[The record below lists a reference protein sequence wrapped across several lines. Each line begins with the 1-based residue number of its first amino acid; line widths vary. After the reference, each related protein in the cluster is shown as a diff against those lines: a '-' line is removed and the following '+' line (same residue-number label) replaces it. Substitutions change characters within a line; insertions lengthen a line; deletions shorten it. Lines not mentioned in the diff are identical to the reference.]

1 MRKFCVVFV
10 LPLLCSYLAFANPR
24 ATKSQD
30 RDNEENERIA
40 SLVIT
45 EVIGKAQLEEG
56 QRFFQPESV
65 VRFGDKNLSLRGAIE
80 EAQFWRRLFP
90 DFEIKVVNVE
100 SRGNRVTVH
109 WKASGTNTGTG
120 GGIPVPTGIHIRT
133 HGSSEFVFANGKIV
147 DSSLHWNETEVLR
160 QLLGLDRDDKDD
172 KDDKH
177 DKDHK

>member
-1 MRKFCVVFV
+1 MRKLSVVFV
-10 LPLLCSYLAFANPR
+10 LTLLCSYLAIANPG

-45 EVIGKAQLEEG
+45 EVIGKAQFEEG
-56 QRFFQPESV
+56 QRFFQPESTV
-65 VRFGDKNLSLRGAIE
+65 HFGGKDLTLRGAIE
-80 EAQFWRRLFP
+80 EAQSWRRLFP

-109 WKASGTNTGTG
+109 WRATGTNTGTG
-120 GGIPVPTGIHIRT
+120 EGIPEPTGKHIRT
-133 HGSSEFVFANGKIV
+133 RGFSEFVFANGKIV
-147 DSSLHWNETEVLR
+147 DSSLHWNENQVLR

-172 KDDKH
+172 KDDK
-177 DKDHK
+177 